1 MSIGLAHLNC
11 RELVEL
17 VTAYLEG
24 DLSSG
29 ERKRFDAHLSAC
41 DGCTMY
47 VEQMRRTIEL
57 TGTLSVDDVSRI
69 VQNAI
74 DRANLTRAAIRLP
87 LGSRTRMVIS
97 VADLDGNND
106 DRR

>member
-57 TGTLSVDDVSRI
+57 TGTLRMDDVSREGEE
-69 VQNAI
+69 ALR
-74 DRANLTRAAIRLP
+74 RAFRDWKAQ
-87 LGSRTRMVIS
+87 
-97 VADLDGNND
+97 
-106 DRR
+106 

>member
-1 MSIGLAHLNC
+1 MTIGLAHLNC

-24 DLSSG
+24 DLSYG

-57 TGTLSVDDVSRI
+57 TGTLRLEDVSRE
-69 VQNAI
+69 AEEALL
-74 DRANLTRAAIRLP
+74 RAFRDWKAE
-87 LGSRTRMVIS
+87 
-97 VADLDGNND
+97 
-106 DRR
+106 

>member
-1 MSIGLAHLNC
+1 MTIGLAHLNC

-17 VTAYLEG
+17 VTAYFEG

-47 VEQMRRTIEL
+47 VEQMRRTIEV
-57 TGTLSVDDVSRI
+57 TGTLSVEDVSRD
-69 VQNAI
+69 AEEALL
-74 DRANLTRAAIRLP
+74 RAFHDWQAQ
-87 LGSRTRMVIS
+87 
-97 VADLDGNND
+97 
-106 DRR
+106 

>member
-1 MSIGLAHLNC
+1 MTIGLAHLNC

-29 ERKRFDAHLSAC
+29 ERKRFEAHLSGC

-47 VEQMRRTIEL
+47 VEQMRRTIVL
-57 TGTLSVDDVSRI
+57 TGSLRVDDVS
-69 VQNAI
+69 AEAEEALL
-74 DRANLTRAAIRLP
+74 RAFRDWKAH
-87 LGSRTRMVIS
+87 
-97 VADLDGNND
+97 
-106 DRR
+106 

>member
-1 MSIGLAHLNC
+1 MTIGLAHLNC

-57 TGTLSVDDVSRI
+57 TGTLRLDDVS
-69 VQNAI
+69 QEAEEALL
-74 DRANLTRAAIRLP
+74 RAFRDWKAQ
-87 LGSRTRMVIS
+87 
-97 VADLDGNND
+97 
-106 DRR
+106 

>member
-1 MSIGLAHLNC
+1 MTIGLAHLNC
-11 RELVEL
+11 RVLVEL

-57 TGTLSVDDVSRI
+57 TGTLRLDDVSRE
-69 VQNAI
+69 AEETLL
-74 DRANLTRAAIRLP
+74 RAFRDWK
-87 LGSRTRMVIS
+87 GQ
-97 VADLDGNND
+97 
-106 DRR
+106 

>member
-24 DLSSG
+24 DLSAG
-29 ERKRFDAHLSAC
+29 VRKRFEAHLSAC
-41 DGCTMY
+41 DGCTTY

-57 TGTLSVDDVSRI
+57 TGTLRMDDVSRE
-69 VQNAI
+69 AEEALR
-74 DRANLTRAAIRLP
+74 DAFRDWKGR
-87 LGSRTRMVIS
+87 
-97 VADLDGNND
+97 
-106 DRR
+106 

>member
-1 MSIGLAHLNC
+1 MTIGLAHLNC

-57 TGTLSVDDVSRI
+57 TGKLRLEDVSRE
-69 VQNAI
+69 AEE
-74 DRANLTRAAIRLP
+74 AL
-87 LGSRTRMVIS
+87 LGAFRDWKTQ
-97 VADLDGNND
+97 
-106 DRR
+106 

>member
-1 MSIGLAHLNC
+1 MSIALAHLNC

-57 TGTLSVDDVSRI
+57 TGTLSVDDVPGE
-69 VQNAI
+69 AEEALL
-74 DRANLTRAAIRLP
+74 RAFRDWKAR
-87 LGSRTRMVIS
+87 
-97 VADLDGNND
+97 
-106 DRR
+106 

>member
-1 MSIGLAHLNC
+1 MTIGLAHLNC

-29 ERKRFDAHLSAC
+29 ERKRFDAHLSVC

-57 TGTLSVDDVSRI
+57 TGTLRLDDVSREA
-69 VQNAI
+69 QEALLSAFR
-74 DRANLTRAAIRLP
+74 DWKAH
-87 LGSRTRMVIS
+87 
-97 VADLDGNND
+97 
-106 DRR
+106 

>member
-1 MSIGLAHLNC
+1 MTIGLAHLNC

-57 TGTLSVDDVSRI
+57 TGTLRLEDVSREAE
-69 VQNAI
+69 QA
-74 DRANLTRAAIRLP
+74 L
-87 LGSRTRMVIS
+87 LGAFRDWK
-97 VADLDGNND
+97 AQ
-106 DRR
+106 

>member
-29 ERKRFDAHLSAC
+29 ERKRFDAHLSGC
-41 DGCTMY
+41 EGCTMY

-57 TGTLSVDDVSRI
+57 TGSLSVEDVSPEAEEALLSAFRDW
-69 VQNAI
+69 NAQ
-74 DRANLTRAAIRLP
+74 
-87 LGSRTRMVIS
+87 
-97 VADLDGNND
+97 
-106 DRR
+106 

>member
-1 MSIGLAHLNC
+1 MLRTGEVRCHRRTFFAPVTSV
-11 RELVEL
+11 ELVEL
-17 VTAYLEG
+17 ATAYLEG

-57 TGTLSVDDVSRI
+57 TGTLRLEDVSRE
-69 VQNAI
+69 AEE
-74 DRANLTRAAIRLP
+74 AL
-87 LGSRTRMVIS
+87 LGAFRDWK
-97 VADLDGNND
+97 AQ
-106 DRR
+106 